1 MRKSIA
7 IFGVVTAIIS
17 AIAVAQGPGWQGARG
32 GLHCRMM
39 GTLPQSIASESNAIT
54 AAKVDLGRMLFYDPR
69 LSRNRDVSCN
79 SCHDLLNYGVDGKP
93 VSTGHNG
100 QTGTRNSPSVYHAAG
115 HIAQFWDGRAAD
127 VEEQAKGPVLNPVEM
142 AMASESE
149 VLARLRSLPGYVG
162 AFRSAFPSE
171 PEPVTF
177 DNMARAI
184 GAFERKLV
192 TPSRWDRFLQGD
204 RSAITNEEMSGH
216 HEFMH
221 GGCATCHNGPYVGG
235 RMFQK
240 LGTERPWPV
249 VTDLGR
255 IEVTK
260 ATSDRMVF
268 KVPSLRNAGKTAPYF
283 HDGKIATL
291 EEAVRLMGR
300 HQLDTELSET
310 QVRQIAAWLESLTGE
325 IPRDYIRPPRLP
337 E

>member
-1 MRKSIA
+1 MRKSAA
-7 IFGVVTAIIS
+7 IFAVVVALIS
-17 AIAVAQGPGWQGARG
+17 AIAMAQGSWRRGAG
-32 GLHCRMM
+32 HCRMM
-39 GTLPQSIASESNAIT
+39 GMVETLPESMSSEANPST
-54 AAKVDLGRMLFYDPR
+54 RAKVDLGRMLFYDPR
-69 LSRNRDVSCN
+69 LSRNGNVSCN
-79 SCHDLLNYGVDGKP
+79 SCHDLMRYGVDGKP
-93 VSTGHNG
+93 ISIGHNG
-100 QTGTRNSPSVYHAAG
+100 QQGSRNSPSVYNAAG

-142 AMASESE
+142 AMASEGE
-149 VLARLRSLPGYVG
+149 VVERLRSIPGYVASFG
-162 AFRSAFPSE
+162 SAFPHDTR
-171 PEPVTF
+171 PVTF

-204 RSAITNEEMSGH
+204 RSAITAEEMNGH

-221 GGCATCHNGPYVGG
+221 AGCGACHNGPYVGG
-235 RMFQK
+235 GMFQR

-260 ATSDRMVF
+260 ATSDWMVF
-268 KVPSLRNAGKTAPYF
+268 KVPSLRNVEKTAPYF
-283 HDGKIATL
+283 HDGKVAYL

-300 HQLDTELSET
+300 YQLDTELSEIH
-310 QVRQIAAWLESLTGE
+310 VRQILAWLSALTGE
-325 IPRDYIRPPRLP
+325 IPVDYIRPPQLP

>member
-1 MRKSIA
+1 
-7 IFGVVTAIIS
+7 
-17 AIAVAQGPGWQGARG
+17 
-32 GLHCRMM
+32 MM
-39 GTLPQSIASESNAIT
+39 GTLPESMTSAANAIT

-69 LSRNRDVSCN
+69 LSRNRNVSCN
-79 SCHDLLNYGVDGKP
+79 SCHDLLNYGADGKP

-142 AMASESE
+142 AMASENAVVE
-149 VLARLRSLPGYVG
+149 RLRSVPGYAA
-162 AFRSAFPSE
+162 AFRSAFPNDT
-171 PEPVTF
+171 EPVTF

-204 RSAITNEEMSGH
+204 HSAITNEEMNGH

-221 GGCATCHNGPYVGG
+221 GGCATCHSGPYVGG
-235 RMFQK
+235 GMFQK

-268 KVPSLRNAGKTAPYF
+268 KVPSLRNVEKTAPYF
-283 HDGKIATL
+283 HDGKVPTL
-291 EEAVRLMGR
+291 EEAVRLMAR

-310 QVRQIAAWLESLTGE
+310 QVRQIALWLGSLTGE